1 VDQHVRLQIRASLAL
16 LLTNKA
22 FEAFC
27 VAMNHLMLRHFSAGL
42 ESFLANLALVI
53 LFPIVLMQEM
63 LLQIRIRPAFF
74 AANLTLEI
82 FRTTVDQFMNI
93 QICLQVKL
101 FITILTL
108 KQFFASVNDSV
119 SSQIIFGFEVF
130 VT

>member
-1 VDQHVRLQIRASLAL
+1 VGLHVRLQIRASFAF

-22 FEAFC
+22 FEALFIA
-27 VAMNHLMLRHFSAGL
+27 VNHLMLRHFSAGL
-42 ESFLANLALVI
+42 ESFLANIALVI
-53 LFPIVLMQEM
+53 LFPIVLVQEM
-63 LLQIRIRPAFF
+63 LLQIRIRSAFF

-101 FITILTL
+101 FITIITFE
-108 KQFFASVNDSV
+108 QFFASVDDSV
-119 SSQIIFGFEVF
+119 SSQIVFGFEVF